1 MKNII
6 TIIAIS
12 LLSVGCASLSEC
24 GFYSCP
30 TGKLPI
36 ELDYARHI
44 KVDTDNNSLIT
55 RNELLDTCVKIFN
68 YDRLRYKTRYHK
80 STEAVFRPEVSNISN
95 GYEVFTN
102 VRYFDSEDHNYRKIR
117 CKLTKL
123 SNTNDYLFITEY
135 ATGYGGGLVKQY
147 IPTQIP
153 GTLYHKSIE

>member
-12 LLSVGCASLSEC
+12 LLSVGCASLIEC

-44 KVDTDNNSLIT
+44 KVDTDNNSVIT

-68 YDRLRYKTRYHK
+68 YDRLK
-80 STEAVFRPEVSNISN
+80 
-95 GYEVFTN
+95 
-102 VRYFDSEDHNYRKIR
+102 
-117 CKLTKL
+117 
-123 SNTNDYLFITEY
+123 
-135 ATGYGGGLVKQY
+135 
-147 IPTQIP
+147 
-153 GTLYHKSIE
+153 